1 VSRFELYR
9 YTHPDGG
16 AKEWAWCSEP
26 GVGIEVRRGR
36 AGQEKPDVL
45 PDLSRI
51 DTGRDDYWF

>member
-9 YTHPDGG
+9 YTHADGS
-16 AKEWAWCSEP
+16 AQEWAWCAQP
-26 GVGIEVRRGR
+26 GAHIEVRCRR
-36 AGQEKPDVL
+36 AGQEKPVVL